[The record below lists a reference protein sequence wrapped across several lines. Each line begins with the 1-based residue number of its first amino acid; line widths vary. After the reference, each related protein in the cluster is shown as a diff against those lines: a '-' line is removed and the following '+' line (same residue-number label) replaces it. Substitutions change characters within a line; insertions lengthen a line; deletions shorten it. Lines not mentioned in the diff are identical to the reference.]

1 MSVTRDIVASWH
13 SPRVV
18 IRRHLARPVSEPFAF
33 TLLVTFL
40 ILAFIALWP
49 GMARLSTLD
58 PTVPVTAR
66 LIPTALAL
74 LATIPLWYLVSII
87 SHWVARA
94 LGGKGSY
101 YRARLALFMA
111 LCAATPLVLLQGL
124 TQGMIGPGPQAT
136 LVGVIAGAGFL
147 VIWIV
152 MLIEA
157 ERP

>member
-1 MSVTRDIVASWH
+1 MSVTRDIVSSWH

-66 LIPTALAL
+66 LIPAGLAL
-74 LATIPLWYLVSII
+74 LATIPAWYLVSII
-87 SHWVARA
+87 SHLIARA
-94 LGGKGSY
+94 FGGKGTY

-111 LCAATPLVLLQGL
+111 LCAATPLVLLHGL
-124 TQGMIGPGPQAT
+124 TQGMIGPGSQAN
-136 LVGVIAGAGFL
+136 LVGIVAAIAFL
-147 VIWIV
+147 TIWVV